1 MTYYMYTE
9 IKYLFVIFTFTFLSG
24 CIILPYT
31 EEESFERQIDEEV
44 LLNIDRGKTTR
55 QEILD
60 WFGTPNAIVASG
72 ATKKAPP
79 QDIRKKRDY
88 YVKSQDFL
96 KMFSAKHNLT
106 KKHIGYY
113 YETSAYHSW
122 HLVLFLLD
130 MYSGN
135 AVIDDKPIGTPGLM
149 IRKLWILI
157 DIEKGHVVDYIFHRE
172 KKKSSNVSVTTSA
185 ADTGSIF
192 IRIETNKG
200 NIVLELYP
208 DKAPK
213 TIANFLQYIEDGFY
227 ENTIFHRVING
238 FMIQGGGFTPEFE
251 RKEPD
256 ATIKNEATNGLKN
269 VRGTIAMART
279 NNPHSASTQFFINV
293 VDNSFL
299 DHTSKTPRGW
309 GYTVFGH
316 VIKGMN
322 VIDKIRKI
330 RTGPSG
336 PFPSDVP
343 VKTVLIHKAT
353 IIGEKP
359 VSTKK
364 K

>member
-1 MTYYMYTE
+1 MYTE

-238 FMIQGGGFTPEFE
+238 FMIQGGGFDTNYK
-251 RKEPD
+251 RKNTRPP
-256 ATIKNEATNGLKN
+256 IINEADNGLQN
-269 VRGTIAMART
+269 ISGTITMART
-279 NNPHSASTQFFINV
+279 LEPHSATSQFFINV
-293 VDNSFL
+293 TDNYFL
-299 DHTSKTPRGW
+299 DHLSKNPRDW
-309 GYTVFGH
+309 GYAVFGK
-316 VIKGMN
+316 VVEGMDVVNLIKN
-322 VIDKIRKI
+322 IQTI
-330 RTGPSG
+330 PAG
-336 PFPSDVP
+336 PFLKDVP
-343 VKTVLIHKAT
+343 RDPVIIVKISKVM
-353 IIGEKP
+353 
-359 VSTKK
+359 
-364 K
+364 